1 MRSGLVTL
9 TTARL
14 VNTAQPKTTVNS
26 LRPMKNVFNKAHSTD
41 RRPIYNKTA
50 TKNSNFNQRVN
61 TVSGNN
67 VNAARP
73 KVVVNIAK
81 LKVVVNA
88 VQGNQVNV
96 VKASACWVW
105 KPKTKFKN
113 KEMNQFCERI
123 GIKREFSVARTH
135 QQNGV
140 IERKNRTLIEAARTM
155 LADSKLPTTWWA
167 KAVNTSCY
175 VQNRVLV
182 TKPYNNTP
190 YELFLGRKPA
200 LGFMRPFGCPVTIL
214 NTIDHLGKFD
224 GKADE

>member
-105 KPKTKFKN
+105 KPKTKGN
-113 KEMNQFCERI
+113 
-123 GIKREFSVARTH
+123 
-135 QQNGV
+135 
-140 IERKNRTLIEAARTM
+140 
-155 LADSKLPTTWWA
+155 P
-167 KAVNTSCY
+167 
-175 VQNRVLV
+175 
-182 TKPYNNTP
+182 
-190 YELFLGRKPA
+190 
-200 LGFMRPFGCPVTIL
+200 
-214 NTIDHLGKFD
+214 
-224 GKADE
+224 